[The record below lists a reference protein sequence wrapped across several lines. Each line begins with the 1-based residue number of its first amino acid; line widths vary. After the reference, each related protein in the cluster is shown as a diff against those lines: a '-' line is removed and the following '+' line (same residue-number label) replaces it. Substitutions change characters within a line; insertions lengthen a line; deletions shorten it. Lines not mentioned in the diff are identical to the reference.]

1 LGGHQPGSNALE
13 APEVL
18 VTVPPPVPD
27 CLILPGVEA
36 LIRASGADLGMTA
49 DRVAKELADILD
61 GRATPASTRA
71 PCGDRTQRHLETAG
85 S

>member
-1 LGGHQPGSNALE
+1 ME

-18 VTVPPPVPD
+18 ATVPPPVPD
-27 CLILPGVEA
+27 CLILPDIQA
-36 LIRASGADLGMTA
+36 LIRASGANLRTTA

-61 GRATPASTRA
+61 GRATPARTRA

>member
-1 LGGHQPGSNALE
+1 MLE

-27 CLILPGVEA
+27 GLILPDVEA
-36 LIRASGADLGMTA
+36 LIRRSGADLRMTA

-61 GRATPASTRA
+61 GRATPARTRA